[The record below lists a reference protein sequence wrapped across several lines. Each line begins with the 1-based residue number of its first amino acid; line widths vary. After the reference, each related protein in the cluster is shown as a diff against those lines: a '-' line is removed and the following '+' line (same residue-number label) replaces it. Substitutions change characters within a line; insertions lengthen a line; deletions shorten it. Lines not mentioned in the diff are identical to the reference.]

1 MPRFENV
8 ATPFTAVAVVVPLK
22 VPPAPAVIAAVTVAV
37 ELVTVLLETS

>member
-8 ATPFTAVAVVVPLK
+8 ATPFTAVAVVVPIS
-22 VPPAPAVIAAVTVAV
+22 VPPALTEAVTVAV